1 MCKNSQQ
8 AFAILGQLARGPQGG
23 AEQALVSGN
32 SAFDLPAIVVHT
44 FVKASLHLSP
54 VFCGGPPAASASGVQ
69 RDYRGTDTKL
79 LTAEAVIML
88 TIVGSVGKEPI
99 KWKVPCR
106 QDHRF
111 PELGRVVGGP
121 PSRNDRGNQ
130 MSLAVTD
137 DGHLRPATATEL
149 LVALAV
155 NVIGTG
161 VPVLQSGG
169 VNDPLCTLFYQAEV
183 AGTLENRSEQ
193 ALKSPFFSRRFSA

>member
-8 AFAILGQLARGPQGG
+8 AFAVLGQLARGPQGG
-23 AEQALVSGN
+23 AEEALVSGN

-44 FVKASLHLSP
+44 FVKAPLHLSP
-54 VFCGGPPAASASGVQ
+54 VFCGGPRGASASGVQ

-106 QDHRF
+106 LDHRVR
-111 PELGRVVGGP
+111 ELGRVVGGT
-121 PSRNDRGNQ
+121 PSRDDRGNQ
-130 MSLAVTD
+130 MSLGVTD
-137 DGHLRPATATEL
+137 DGHLWPAATTEL

-155 NVIGTG
+155 NVVGTG

-169 VNDPLCTLFYQAEV
+169 VNGPLGTLLYQAEG
-183 AGTLENRSEQ
+183 AGALEDCSEEVV
-193 ALKSPFFSRRFSA
+193 KSPFFSRRFSA